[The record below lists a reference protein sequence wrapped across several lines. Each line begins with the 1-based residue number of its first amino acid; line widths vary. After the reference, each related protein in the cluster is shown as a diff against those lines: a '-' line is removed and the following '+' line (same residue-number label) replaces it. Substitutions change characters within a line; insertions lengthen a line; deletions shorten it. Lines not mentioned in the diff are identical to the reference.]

1 MTIQP
6 IPKSRPPAATP
17 AARRFARLWTAYT
30 VNVAGDEFY
39 VLAVPLIVYQV
50 GGTAAAMSL
59 VYACALLPQVFM
71 GVWGGVLADRQDRI
85 KLLRLCYL
93 CSALMLLLAYAVFSA
108 TLVSVGGLA
117 VTAVLLGVTAPVAAA
132 SFDSALPHF
141 VPHHTLPRANAA
153 TEASRTA
160 CVVLGPAVA
169 GFAVSH
175 LAPEQAVLFNSVSFV
190 VAYLLLYRII
200 SPAIPVERAHR
211 GLASQWRDLTTGL
224 RYLVTGNAAVR
235 TGVLT
240 STVVNFVFGAYEPM
254 VVYRMRHGLSLGAD
268 TVGLVFAVSGVTS
281 VAVAV
286 LLSWKAPSRGYL
298 VVMGLS
304 VALQGLAVAGL
315 GVFTSLGAVISAQV
329 AFATG
334 TVLYTVYWRAMRQT
348 VVPVELLGRV
358 AGTCRSIAYG
368 GAFLG
373 SAVSAVVLNR
383 FVGVDTALML
393 AGLVS
398 TALGATV
405 AGYVF
410 WTRTVSGK
418 SAP

>member
-1 MTIQP
+1 MTNQP
-6 IPKSRPPAATP
+6 IPMSRPPAAAP
-17 AARRFARLWTAYT
+17 AGRFARLWTAYT

-85 KLLRLCYL
+85 RLLRLCYL
-93 CSALMLLLAYAVFSA
+93 CSALVLLLAYAVFSA
-108 TLVSVGGLA
+108 THVSVGGLA
-117 VTAVLLGVTAPVAAA
+117 TMAVLLGFMAPVAAA

-175 LAPEQAVLFNSVSFV
+175 LAPEQAVLFNSVSFA
-190 VAYLLLYRII
+190 VAYLLLHRIT
-200 SPAIPVERAHR
+200 SPTVPVEPAHG

-224 RYLVTGNAAVR
+224 RYLVTGDTAVR
-235 TGVLT
+235 IGVLT

-254 VVYRMRHGLSLGAD
+254 VVYRMRHSLSLGAD
-268 TVGLVFAVSGVTS
+268 TVGLVFALSGVAS
-281 VAVAV
+281 VVVAL

-298 VVMGLS
+298 VVMALS
-304 VALQGLAVAGL
+304 VTLQGLAVAGL
-315 GVFTSLGAVISAQV
+315 GAFTSLGAVIAAQV

-334 TVLYTVYWRAMRQT
+334 TVLYTVYWRALRQT
-348 VVPVELLGRV
+348 VVPGELLGRV

-373 SAVSAVVLNR
+373 SSVSAVVLSR
-383 FVGVDTALML
+383 FLGVDTALLL

-398 TALGATV
+398 TTLGVTV
-405 AGYVF
+405 VGHA
-410 WTRTVSGK
+410 WTRAVSGK
-418 SAP
+418 GAP

>member
-6 IPKSRPPAATP
+6 IPKSGPPAAAP
-17 AARRFARLWTAYT
+17 ASRFARLWTAYT

-39 VLAVPLIVYQV
+39 VLAVPLIVYQI

-59 VYACALLPQVFM
+59 VYACALLPQVIM

-93 CSALMLLLAYAVFSA
+93 CSALVLLLAYAVFSA
-108 TLVSVGGLA
+108 NRVSVGGLA
-117 VTAVLLGVTAPVAAA
+117 TAAVLLGVMAPIAAA

-169 GFAVSH
+169 GFAVGH
-175 LAPEQAVLFNSVSFV
+175 LAPEQAVLFNSISFV
-190 VAYLLLYRII
+190 VAYLLLYRIT
-200 SPAIPVERAHR
+200 SPTVPVEPAQR
-211 GLASQWRDLTTGL
+211 GLASQWQDLTTGV

-235 TGVLT
+235 IGVLT

-254 VVYRMRHGLSLGAD
+254 VVYRMRHELNLGAD
-268 TVGLVFAVSGVTS
+268 SVGLIFAVSGVTS
-281 VAVAV
+281 VAVAL

-304 VALQGLAVAGL
+304 AALQGLAVASL
-315 GVFTSLGAVISAQV
+315 GAFTSLGAVIAAQV

-334 TVLYTVYWRAMRQT
+334 TVLYTVYWRAMRQI
-348 VVPVELLGRV
+348 VVPGELLGRV

-373 SAVSAVVLNR
+373 STVSAVVLNR
-383 FVGVDTALML
+383 FLGVDTALLL

-398 TALGATV
+398 TALGVTV
-405 AGYVF
+405 AGYG

-418 SAP
+418 GAP

>member
-1 MTIQP
+1 VTTQP
-6 IPKSRPPAATP
+6 IPTSRPPAAAPTG
-17 AARRFARLWTAYT
+17 RFARLWTAYT

-50 GGTAAAMSL
+50 GGTASAMSL
-59 VYACALLPQVFM
+59 VFACALLPQVFM
-71 GVWGGVLADRQDRI
+71 GVWGGVLADRQDRV

-93 CSALMLLLAYAVFSA
+93 CSALALLLAYAVFAA
-108 TLVSVGGLA
+108 TDVSVAGLA
-117 VTAVLLGVTAPVAAA
+117 TIAVLLGLTAPVAAA

-141 VPHHTLPRANAA
+141 VPHDLLPRANAA

-175 LAPEQAVLFNSVSFV
+175 LAPEQAVLFNSVSFA
-190 VAYLLLYRII
+190 VAYLLLHRIT
-200 SPAIPVERAHR
+200 SPTMPRERTRKGA
-211 GLASQWRDLTTGL
+211 ASQWHDLTTGL
-224 RYLVTGNAAVR
+224 RYLVTGNTAVR
-235 TGVLT
+235 IGVLM

-254 VVYRMRHGLSLGAD
+254 VVYRMRHGLDLGAG
-268 TVGLVFAVSGVTS
+268 TVGLVFAASGVTS
-281 VAVAV
+281 VAVAL

-304 VALQGLAVAGL
+304 VVLQGVAVAGL
-315 GVFTSLGAVISAQV
+315 GVLTSLAAVVAAQI
-329 AFATG
+329 AWATG

-348 VVPVELLGRV
+348 VVPGELLGRV

-383 FVGVDTALML
+383 FLGVDTALLL

-398 TALGATV
+398 TALGALV
-405 AGYVF
+405 AGYAL
-410 WTRTVSGK
+410 TRRVSGK
-418 SAP
+418 GAS

>member
-1 MTIQP
+1 MTVQP
-6 IPKSRPPAATP
+6 IPKPRPPAATP
-17 AARRFARLWTAYT
+17 EGRRFARLWTAYT

-93 CSALMLLLAYAVFSA
+93 CSALVLLLAYAVFSA
-108 TLVSVGGLA
+108 AHVSVGGLA
-117 VTAVLLGVTAPVAAA
+117 VTATLLGVTAPVAAA
-132 SFDSALPHF
+132 SFDSSLPHF
-141 VPHHTLPRANAA
+141 VPHHALPRANAA
-153 TEASRTA
+153 TEASRTT
-160 CVVLGPAVA
+160 CVVMGPAVA
-169 GFAVSH
+169 GFAVSQ

-190 VAYLLLYRII
+190 VAYLLLYRIT
-200 SPAIPVERAHR
+200 SPAAPVKRAHG
-211 GLASQWRDLTTGL
+211 GLVSQWRDLTTGL
-224 RYLVTGNAAVR
+224 RYLATGNAAVR
-235 TGVLT
+235 VGVLT
-240 STVVNFVFGAYEPM
+240 STVVNFLFGAYEPM
-254 VVYRMRHGLSLGAD
+254 VIYRMRHDLSLGAD
-268 TVGLVFAVSGVTS
+268 TVGIIFAVSGVTS
-281 VAVAV
+281 VAVAL

-298 VVMGLS
+298 MVMGLS

-315 GVFTSLGAVISAQV
+315 GAFTSLGAVIGAQV
-329 AFATG
+329 ALATG

-373 SAVSAVVLNR
+373 SAVSAVTLNR
-383 FVGVDTALML
+383 FVGVNTALLL

-405 AGYVF
+405 AGHVF
-410 WTRTVSGK
+410 WTRKVTGK